1 MIRNKLQ
8 ELVESLPVSPE
19 RNCSYYPDR
28 PSRIQYLPFEGEIL
42 PETLQFFFDSGFR
55 RTGNILYRTSCG
67 GCTDCLSYRIP
78 LEGFEPSSNK
88 RRLLK
93 RNGDLELRWSAPKLS
108 EEKETLY
115 LKYQRIRYESFVRH
129 ESDPE
134 LLRGMRWNLF
144 ESAENSVELTIRLGS
159 RLLGFMILDHASDSL
174 SAVYSVYDPEE
185 TKRGLGSFAI
195 LRSIL
200 YAKESGMKY
209 FHLGY
214 FLPGHPDMD
223 YKRNWTPAE
232 IKEPNSEVWIPA
244 EEFRRRFP
252 HFSW

>member
-1 MIRNKLQ
+1 
-8 ELVESLPVSPE
+8 
-19 RNCSYYPDR
+19 
-28 PSRIQYLPFEGEIL
+28 
-42 PETLQFFFDSGFR
+42 
-55 RTGNILYRTSCG
+55 
-67 GCTDCLSYRIP
+67 
-78 LEGFEPSSNK
+78 
-88 RRLLK
+88 
-93 RNGDLELRWSAPKLS
+93 
-108 EEKETLY
+108 
-115 LKYQRIRYESFVRH
+115 
-129 ESDPE
+129 
-134 LLRGMRWNLF
+134 
-144 ESAENSVELTIRLGS
+144 
-159 RLLGFMILDHASDSL
+159 
-174 SAVYSVYDPEE
+174 VYDPEE

>member
-174 SAVYSVYDPEE
+174 SAVYSVYDPE
-185 TKRGLGSFAI
+185 
-195 LRSIL
+195 
-200 YAKESGMKY
+200 
-209 FHLGY
+209 
-214 FLPGHPDMD
+214 
-223 YKRNWTPAE
+223 
-232 IKEPNSEVWIPA
+232 
-244 EEFRRRFP
+244 
-252 HFSW
+252 